1 MFRVFVIFAW
11 AVLLVILLY
20 LWAEIREIAMI
31 VRENKRELLR
41 RNLSGRASET
51 FPNFQEEDQKERE
64 REQQRSRE
72 ETEERSQEQ
81 GRKTRGMTLNASEEQ
96 VLDEVLTEFL
106 G

>member
-1 MFRVFVIFAW
+1 MHSALSVGGDKGDRDE
-11 AVLLVILLY
+11 LL
-20 LWAEIREIAMI
+20 
-31 VRENKRELLR
+31 RENKRELLR

-72 ETEERSQEQ
+72 EAEERSQEQ

-96 VLDEVLTEFL
+96 VAGRGADRIFGITVTSIFS
-106 G
+106 

>member
-1 MFRVFVIFAW
+1 MFRVFIIFAW

-51 FPNFQEEDQKERE
+51 FPNFQEEEQRAARQPREDGEKQPQKTAL
-64 REQQRSRE
+64 S
-72 ETEERSQEQ
+72 
-81 GRKTRGMTLNASEEQ
+81 ASEEQ
-96 VLDEVLTEFL
+96 VLNEVLTEFL